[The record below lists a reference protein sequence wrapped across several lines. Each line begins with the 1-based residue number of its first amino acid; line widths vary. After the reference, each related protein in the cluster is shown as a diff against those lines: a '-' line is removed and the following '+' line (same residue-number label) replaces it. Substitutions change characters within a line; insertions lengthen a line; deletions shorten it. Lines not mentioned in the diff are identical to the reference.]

1 MILMIAYFSLSIYR
15 DQTINFIHGKQTLQ
29 QQKTNSDLCAPTAIP
44 QHICHLSD
52 MDFVP
57 DPG

>member
-1 MILMIAYFSLSIYR
+1 MIAYFSLSIYR